1 MLTTDAARLS
11 EEQLAR
17 VRAIYDEAFPPELS
31 ADFDSLLADRLVVRL
46 ADDGTPEG
54 LAVLRRLGGTG
65 WVFLRYYA
73 VGVRG
78 GGVGT
83 AMLGQ
88 LADLLGSEGHSLL
101 VWDVEDPDEPG
112 LSEAHVVEHRRRIA
126 FYERAGGVLQPVTDY
141 APPHGDDLPGG
152 DSSGH
157 APHLRL
163 MCLPLAGAEVPPTR
177 DVLLAAMTLRYDLD
191 PQHPA
196 VLRALASIRA

>member
-1 MLTTDAARLS
+1 MLTTDAAGLS
-11 EEQLAR
+11 EGQLAR

-54 LAVLRRLGGTG
+54 LAVLRPLGDTG

-83 AMLGQ
+83 AMLGE
-88 LADLLGSEGHSLL
+88 LADLLGSEGSSLL

-112 LSEAHVVEHRRRIA
+112 IPEAHVVEHRRRIA
-126 FYERAGGVLQPVTDY
+126 FYERAGGVLLPVTDY
-141 APPHGDDLPGG
+141 APPHGEDLG
-152 DSSGH
+152 DH
-157 APHLRL
+157 VPHLRL
-163 MCLPLAGAEVPPTR
+163 MCLPLAGTAVPPTR
-177 DVLLAAMTLRYDLD
+177 DVLLAALTLRYDLD

-196 VLRALASIRA
+196 VLRAVASLTA